1 MQITMKL
8 GISRDTVRHYQRMN
22 EKAFFGRGAEIGIH

>member
-8 GISRDTVRHYQRMN
+8 GISRDTVRRYQRMN
-22 EKAFFGRGAEIGIH
+22 EKVFFGGAEIGIH